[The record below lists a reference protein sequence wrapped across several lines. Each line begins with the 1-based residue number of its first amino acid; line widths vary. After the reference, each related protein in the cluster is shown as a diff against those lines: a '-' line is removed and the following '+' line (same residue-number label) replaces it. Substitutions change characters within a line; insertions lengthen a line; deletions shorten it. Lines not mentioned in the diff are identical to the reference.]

1 MVKDGRINMM
11 SFYKR
16 TLGDRAFN
24 VFLVSLMVFLAAV
37 TIYPFL
43 YVLFASL
50 SNPTKFLTH
59 KGLLVAPLSANL
71 DSYRAVLNN
80 PNVWIGY
87 RNTLFIVT
95 VGTSINLFFTMLASF
110 FLSRKDAILKKPV
123 MIMIVITMFIDGGLI
138 PNYLLIQNLGLY
150 DTHWALIL
158 PGAISTMNMIILR
171 TAFNA
176 VPDGLEESARIDGA
190 NDFVL
195 LLRIILPLTLPT
207 IAVLGLY
214 YSVSHWNSW
223 FAANIYISSANKFP
237 LQLILRNIVVN
248 NDVEE
253 LTMGSAFGESYA
265 MSFTIKYATVMVATL
280 PILAVYPFIQKY
292 FVKGVM
298 IGSLKE

>member
-1 MVKDGRINMM
+1 MT
-11 SFYKR
+11 SFYKKTVWDR
-16 TLGDRAFN
+16 TFSAF
-24 VFLVSLMVFLAAV
+24 LTGLMVFLAGV

-50 SNPTKFLTH
+50 SKPSEFMTY
-59 KGLLVAPLSANL
+59 KGLLVWPLSANL
-71 DSYRAVLNN
+71 DSYRAVMNN
-80 PNVWIGY
+80 PNIWIGY
-87 RNTLFIVT
+87 KNTLFIVA
-95 VGTSINLFFTMLASF
+95 VGTGINLFMTMIAAF
-110 FLSRKDAILKKPV
+110 FLSRKQVMLKTP
-123 MIMIVITMFIDGGLI
+123 IMVLIVITMFIDGGLI

-150 DTHWALIL
+150 DTHWALVL
-158 PGAISTMNMIILR
+158 PGAISTMNLIILR

-190 NDFVL
+190 SDFVM

-223 FAANIYISSANKFP
+223 FAANIYIASARKFP
-237 LQLILRNIVVN
+237 LQLILRNIVVDN
-248 NDVEE
+248 QVEE
-253 LTMGSAFGESYA
+253 LTMGSAYGESYA

-280 PILAVYPFIQKY
+280 PILLVYPFIQKY